1 MKWIG
6 RYAYLGKLIRC
17 LYEDKDRG
25 FVPAYKQV
33 AEFMGLKNN
42 VAAAGKV
49 QKGSKGTDDIVK
61 LLTECGFINVDVFE
75 DPYGKKRR

>member
-1 MKWIG
+1 
-6 RYAYLGKLIRC
+6 
-17 LYEDKDRG
+17 
-25 FVPAYKQV
+25 
-33 AEFMGLKNN
+33 MGLKNN
-42 VAAAGKV
+42 IAAAGKV